1 VDTPSQI
8 PVHPA
13 QAQAESARR
22 AIDALGG
29 EIESSHRLVMLG
41 TMTAAIAHEIN
52 NALTPVITYCQLAKA
67 HPEDV
72 ELQRK
77 ALDRAA
83 LGAERAAR
91 ISGVVLDLARGTS
104 MAGGLAEESAEAD
117 LVGVARAVVESLV
130 RDPAKD
136 GIAVRIESVGVE
148 RRAKIRPT
156 ALHQALL
163 NLVLN
168 GVRVLGSGG
177 SLVIR
182 CVDDRST
189 GWVGIDVE
197 DSGPGIAPEVREKL
211 FSAFASGFRAEGGT
225 GLGLL
230 VVRTLIEDAGGRI
243 SVGDAPG
250 GGTVFHVELPAAGAG
265 VGAAG
270 RSAA

>member
-1 VDTPSQI
+1 MGVI
-8 PVHPA
+8 PGYMNMGADAAMACAVTREGGGGVAVSGARDRGCAQLPR
-13 QAQAESARR
+13 QAQAPTHSR
-22 AIDALGG
+22 GC
-29 EIESSHRLVMLG
+29 S
-41 TMTAAIAHEIN
+41 
-52 NALTPVITYCQLAKA
+52 ALTPVITDCQLAKA

-168 GVRVLGSGG
+168 GVRALGSGG

-250 GGTVFHVELPAAGAG
+250 GGTVFHVELPAAGAA
-265 VGAAG
+265 VARPAA
-270 RSAA
+270 